1 MKKIL
6 MIICCLM
13 MSLGISAQKNFV
25 YGIYDV
31 QTKKGVVA
39 ISSTSRIRSS
49 FLIVMAVNILT
60 AEI

>member
-25 YGIYDV
+25 YGIYEATSDPYEY
-31 QTKKGVVA
+31 A
-39 ISSTSRIRSS
+39 I
-49 FLIVMAVNILT
+49 
-60 AEI
+60 

>member
-25 YGIYDV
+25 YGVYDV
-31 QTKKGVVA
+31 QTKKSV
-39 ISSTSRIRSS
+39 I
-49 FLIVMAVNILT
+49 
-60 AEI
+60 